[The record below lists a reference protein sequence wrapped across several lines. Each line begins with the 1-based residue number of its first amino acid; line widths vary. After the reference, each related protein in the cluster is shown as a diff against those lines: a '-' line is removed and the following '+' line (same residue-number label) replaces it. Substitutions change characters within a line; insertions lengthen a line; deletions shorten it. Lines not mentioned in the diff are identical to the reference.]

1 MKKIVALILILTIA
15 VLQQIAAKTSIDG
28 AEFIYKGVRYTI
40 LDGATGT
47 CQVSS
52 QRGGCSE
59 EVIIFDEAE
68 DSFFREKFQV
78 VDVAGYAFK
87 DCNNLKTLIVAGH
100 IDKYGEYLAIH
111 SQDVP
116 S

>member
-1 MKKIVALILILTIA
+1 MRILSIAL
-15 VLQQIAAKTSIDG
+15 LQQIAAKTSIDG

-40 LDGATGT
+40 LDGATGP

-68 DSFFREKFQV
+68 DSFFVKN
-78 VDVAGYAFK
+78 FK
-87 DCNNLKTLIVAGH
+87 LLM
-100 IDKYGEYLAIH
+100 
-111 SQDVP
+111 
-116 S
+116 